1 MRQLQRYG
9 TLPAGRLLTLLG
21 IIFLVGQGVSHAQST
36 YRGEI
41 RSGNRAYHQGEYS
54 KAEQHYRKALG
65 KGGNKTAGVYNLGGA
80 LYRQQH
86 YRDAYDHYR
95 TLVSRKED
103 SATMNALA
111 YNFGNAA
118 MQLFLHTGGEG
129 TEGERE
135 ALLRES
141 IDAYSRALRYD
152 PSDED
157 ARHNLGLAL
166 QFRHEAP
173 PPKTRDES
181 QHQQDQQK
189 HEQPLPE
196 TQLREEERDQH
207 IPEHQEGR
215 ISREDAER
223 MLNAIKEKEMQ
234 TAERINERERKR
246 TGESRER
253 NW

>member
-1 MRQLQRYG
+1 MRRRQIYANMPYSSLK
-9 TLPAGRLLTLLG
+9 ALLLMLFLLG
-21 IIFLVGQGVSHAQST
+21 QSISYAQSS
-36 YRGEI
+36 YRREI
-41 RSGNRAYHQGEYS
+41 RAGNRALQQGEYQE
-54 KAEQHYRKALG
+54 AELHYRKALG
-65 KGGNKTAGVYNLGGA
+65 KGGNKTSGVYNLGGA
-80 LYRQQH
+80 LYRQQQ

-95 TLVSRKED
+95 TLFVRKED

-118 MQLFLHTGGEG
+118 MQLFLHSDAEG
-129 TEGERE
+129 PEEERE
-135 ALLRES
+135 ALLRQS
-141 IDAYSRALRYD
+141 IEAYSQALRYN

-173 PPKTRDES
+173 PPQSQDQS

-196 TQLREEERDQH
+196 TLLREEERDQH

-234 TAERINERERKR
+234 TAEQINERERKR
-246 TGESRER
+246 MGQSRDR